1 MHVPRASA
9 PDETSLRA
17 VNGSVARVTG
27 RNRQAKIVLTKRP
40 VLSMASA
47 SALR

>member
-9 PDETSLRA
+9 PGETRLRA
-17 VNGSVARVTG
+17 VNGSMAHVTG
-27 RNRQAKIVLTKRP
+27 RNRQAKTVLTKRP

-47 SALR
+47 STPR